1 MRTILCPAC
10 HAELEGE
17 FSEGEECR
25 CPKCRAEF
33 IAPFPVS
40 SADEVER
47 VVDMFARMFGRFSWR
62 ESQRAWMDIEERHAA
77 EGGTIWSTA
86 LAYLV
91 SLPAHELE
99 SVKPAINACATC
111 VESLADYLDG
121 RDSVSAAILQMSL
134 RARVPQKV
142 FICLALGLHNAM
154 VATKDNSLARRLCL
168 RSYDQI
174 ATHYDRTGTIPSAGL
189 PDEREVQRAALQ
201 ELGIRPKSGCLI
213 PILFFS
219 AAGAAIAKTLLAM
232 T

>member
-17 FSEGEECR
+17 FSEGKECR

-40 SADEVER
+40 SAEEVEHI
-47 VVDMFARMFGRFSWR
+47 VDMFVRMFAHFSWR
-62 ESQRAWMDIEERHAA
+62 SSQRAWMDIEERHAT
-77 EGGTIWSTA
+77 EGGTIWGTA

-91 SLPAHELE
+91 SLSEYELE

-111 VESLADYLDG
+111 VEALADYLDG
-121 RDSVSAAILQMSL
+121 RDSVSAAILQMAL
-134 RARVPQKV
+134 RARGPQKV

-154 VATKDNSLARRLCL
+154 VATKDNPLARRLCL

-174 ATHYDRTGTIPSAGL
+174 ATHYDRTGTIPSAEL

-201 ELGIRPKSGCLI
+201 ELGIRPKTGCLI
-213 PILFFS
+213 SIVFFS
-219 AAGAAIAKTLLAM
+219 AAGTVLAKTLLA
-232 T
+232 TT